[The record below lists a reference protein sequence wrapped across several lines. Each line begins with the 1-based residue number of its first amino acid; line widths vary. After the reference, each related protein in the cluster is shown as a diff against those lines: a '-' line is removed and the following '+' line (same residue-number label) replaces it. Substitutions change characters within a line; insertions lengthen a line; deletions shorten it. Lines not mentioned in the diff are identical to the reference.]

1 MNYTSEQA
9 ISDLSFANDPWMFA
23 CDLPYG
29 YMREVLPFYVLMI
42 PEHERPVLLRGSR
55 SGMRSRNRDRYW
67 IERLWNACLRKLNI
81 TVLMDESFLDSL
93 EFVYFRNRFIDKFRN
108 KYPNQRFDYE
118 TDTRWFDLVAGKYV
132 HLTNE
137 QRDSVR
143 LLESIKRNLGKKS
156 KRKEK

>member
-1 MNYTSEQA
+1 MTCH
-9 ISDLSFANDPWMFA
+9 L
-23 CDLPYG
+23 
-29 YMREVLPFYVLMI
+29 LMI
-42 PEHERPVLLRGSR
+42 RGCLLA
-55 SGMRSRNRDRYW
+55 
-67 IERLWNACLRKLNI
+67 IF
-81 TVLMDESFLDSL
+81 LMDSL